1 LLKNIKSIKSKNNQ
15 IMTTISKLTT
25 ALIMSLLLVSC
36 QFNGDFGFGVRGNGN
51 VETVERSISDDFT
64 EIKVSR
70 GLDVYLKQ
78 SNQVSLDVETDENL
92 HDVIITEV
100 KNGVLNITTN
110 ENISFSK
117 SKKVMVSFKD
127 ISKITA
133 TSGSDVYSINTIIA
147 DNLELTTTSGSDM
160 ELVIEVQVADCKS
173 TSGSD
178 LRVSGTT
185 SKLFASATSGSDIK
199 AGNLKAKISEARATS
214 GADITLNTSDELYAK
229 ATSGADIKYYGN
241 PNKVTK
247 KDGVSGSVRKQ

>member
-1 LLKNIKSIKSKNNQ
+1 MLKNIKSIKSKNNQ

-70 GLDVYLKQ
+70 GLDVYLTQ
-78 SNQVSLDVETDENL
+78 SNQVSLEVEADENL

-127 ISKITA
+127 IAKITA
-133 TSGSDVYSINTIIA
+133 TSGSDVYSINTIVA

-160 ELVIEVQVADCKS
+160 ELDIEVQVADCKS

-214 GADITLNTSDELYAK
+214 GADITLNTSDELYAN

-241 PNKVTK
+241 PEKVTK